1 MEKKASVIGPDDLS
15 PACILRVPEKD
26 NLEDSMNREICVSLP
41 FWCHGRWHRGVERAV
56 TEVYQECRGVKDS
69 GKQGGS
75 RKRALKTRQHV
86 ACGNKGRGVRKPVEG
101 GRAGTCVAL
110 F

>member
-1 MEKKASVIGPDDLS
+1 MGAWLS
-15 PACILRVPEKD
+15 PASYPL
-26 NLEDSMNREICVSLP
+26 
-41 FWCHGRWHRGVERAV
+41 